1 MLARSAVRKAAA
13 GQRPALR
20 ALDNRTRRPGQRQQ
34 FRARPRIRRLRR
46 AERQAGRRAVPEPAS
61 WAWLSS
67 GAVSGTVTYPITGSL
82 PVMAQRS
89 SPPRLAPLRVTQWL
103 PPIPA
108 PARPGRWSAAGHTM
122 TPRRT
127 PGSGPG
133 SISRA
138 MMPRGS
144 SESWIRCSTPSSRTA
159 AGCPK
164 SSASAARCRQNH
176 PGITQVCLEVIGP
189 ALRGAL
195 EQRLCVQGFLSRR

>member
-61 WAWLSS
+61 WAWLGS

-89 SPPRLAPLRVTQWL
+89 SPPRLAPLRSHSGSPRYRLLPGQDAGQQQVT
-103 PPIPA
+103 
-108 PARPGRWSAAGHTM
+108 R
-122 TPRRT
+122 
-127 PGSGPG
+127 
-133 SISRA
+133 
-138 MMPRGS
+138 
-144 SESWIRCSTPSSRTA
+144 
-159 AGCPK
+159 
-164 SSASAARCRQNH
+164 
-176 PGITQVCLEVIGP
+176 
-189 ALRGAL
+189 
-195 EQRLCVQGFLSRR
+195 